1 MAPGVGRV
9 RELLRMDGAEDR
21 INLDTVRLMKALYG
35 FMKKKLRIPW
45 FGTRRP
51 DRYIL
56 LTPPSVTPFSL

>member
-1 MAPGVGRV
+1 
-9 RELLRMDGAEDR
+9 MDGAEER

-35 FMKKKLRIPW
+35 FQEKETAHTG

>member
-1 MAPGVGRV
+1 
-9 RELLRMDGAEDR
+9 MDGAEDR

-35 FMKKKLRIPW
+35 FQEKKHARTG

>member
-1 MAPGVGRV
+1 
-9 RELLRMDGAEDR
+9 MDGAEDR

-56 LTPPSVTPFSL
+56 LTLPSVTPFSL

>member
-1 MAPGVGRV
+1 
-9 RELLRMDGAEDR
+9 MDGAEDS
-21 INLDTVRLMKALYG
+21 INLDGWYVADFGFTLDCVGLMKSLYG
-35 FMKKKLRIPW
+35 FMYNHTARTG

>member
-1 MAPGVGRV
+1 
-9 RELLRMDGAEDR
+9 MDGAEDR

-35 FMKKKLRIPW
+35 FQEKETARTG

-51 DRYIL
+51 DHYIL